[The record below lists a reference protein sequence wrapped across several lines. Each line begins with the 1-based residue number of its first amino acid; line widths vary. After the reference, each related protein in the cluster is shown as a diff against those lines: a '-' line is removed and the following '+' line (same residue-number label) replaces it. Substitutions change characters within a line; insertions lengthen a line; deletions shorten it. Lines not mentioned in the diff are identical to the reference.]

1 MKQNTIQD
9 MNLWDKESTAPET
22 MFRGSAA
29 SDLNR
34 AYFNGRGSNKIHS
47 YDSDTQKWDELPIP
61 DTPYIKHALVMFK
74 DLLTIVGGSLK
85 DKATNSILSLTWDG
99 RNMKYMWTPEFP
111 VMPSERMNTAA
122 ICSGHSLIVAGGFD
136 GSQILTVVEVLN
148 TESDAPQWSKASPLP
163 YPYGS
168 ATATICGES
177 LYMLG
182 GYDKPEQPT
191 RLVLTCS
198 VSKLIESCQPQS
210 PGVGTIWHRVVDSPF
225 YFSSCAT
232 LCGELVLVGG
242 FDDIANAETADIRAY
257 NRRTDSW
264 QTIGLGKMPT
274 AQYRALVVVLRDKL
288 MVVGGMLSP
297 RSHFNRFWGKPKDAV
312 NILH

>member
-1 MKQNTIQD
+1 
-9 MNLWDKESTAPET
+9 
-22 MFRGSAA
+22 
-29 SDLNR
+29 
-34 AYFNGRGSNKIHS
+34 
-47 YDSDTQKWDELPIP
+47 
-61 DTPYIKHALVMFK
+61 
-74 DLLTIVGGSLK
+74 
-85 DKATNSILSLTWDG
+85 
-99 RNMKYMWTPEFP
+99 
-111 VMPSERMNTAA
+111 MPSARLNTTA
-122 ICSGHSLIVAGGFD
+122 ICSGHSLIVAGGYN
-136 GSQILTVVEVLN
+136 GALILTVVEVLN
-148 TESDAPQWSKASPLP
+148 TDTRQWSGATPLP
-163 YPYGS
+163 FPFSS
-168 ATATICGES
+168 ATASICGEN

-198 VSKLIESCQPQS
+198 ISKLIESCQPHS

-242 FDDIANAETADIRAY
+242 FDDIANAETVDIRAY

-288 MVVGGMLSP
+288 MVVGGVLSP
-297 RSHFNRFWGKPKDAV
+297 RSHFNRFWGTHKDTV